1 MYILTIAVSL
11 VWTLMHSGKLRGSCG
26 LNSSLTTDW
35 CLDVSTLDRRT
46 TDSDLVPTTG
56 RGSRLTELGPPVSP
70 LCIAM
75 LGWWLWD
82 AGQVC
87 TQSCHTVTLVVL
99 EVSVPGWGR
108 ANLAALHGTRLQS
121 PPP

>member
-1 MYILTIAVSL
+1 M
-11 VWTLMHSGKLRGSCG
+11 
-26 LNSSLTTDW
+26 
-35 CLDVSTLDRRT
+35 STLDRRS

-75 LGWWLWD
+75 LGRWLWD

-99 EVSVPGWGR
+99 EVSVCRDGAGP
-108 ANLAALHGTRLQS
+108 TLQLFMELVFS
-121 PPP
+121 LLLREDDFAPVFL